1 MVSFTLHPEEDL
13 LLVVDPQPTFMA
25 LCPDELP
32 VPGAEA
38 VMPVINR
45 ILAGPIARAVVTQD
59 WHHPRHLSFA
69 SQHPGRRPL
78 ETVDLPYG
86 TQVLWPDHGV
96 RATPGA
102 AIHADLDQAKVVMIL
117 RKGFR
122 QAIDSYSGFREND
135 RQTGTGLAEW
145 LRAVGVR
152 RLFIA
157 GITRPFCVDWTAEDA
172 AAAGFETW
180 VVEDACSRLGPDDAL
195 DASRNRLEAQG
206 IRFTTADQLHG
217 ENA

>member
-1 MVSFTLHPEEDL
+1 MRLALQAEEDV

-38 VMPVINR
+38 VIPVINR
-45 ILAGPIARAVVTQD
+45 ILAGPIGRAVVTQD

-69 SQHPGRRPL
+69 SQHPGKRPL

-86 TQVLWPDHGV
+86 PQVLWPDHGV

-102 AIHADLDQAKVVMIL
+102 AIHPALDQAKVVMIL

-145 LRAVGVR
+145 LRAVGAK
-152 RLFIA
+152 RLFIT
-157 GITRPFCVDWTAEDA
+157 GITRPYCVDWTAEDA

-195 DASRNRLEAQG
+195 DASRARLEAQG
-206 IRFTTADQLHG
+206 IRFTTADTLHG

>member
-1 MVSFTLHPEEDL
+1 MPAPLHPQEDL
-13 LLVVDPQPTFMA
+13 LLVVDPQPTFMD

-38 VMPVINR
+38 VIPVINR

-69 SQHPGRRPL
+69 SQHPGRAPL
-78 ETVDLPYG
+78 DQVETPYG
-86 TQVLWPDHGV
+86 PQVLWPDHGV

-102 AIHADLDQAKVVMIL
+102 AIHSALDQAKVVLVL

-122 QAIDSYSGFREND
+122 PTIDSYSAFREND
-135 RQTGTGLAEW
+135 RKTGTGLAEW

-157 GITRPFCVDWTAEDA
+157 GITRPYCVDWTAEDA
-172 AAAGFETW
+172 AALGFETW
-180 VVEDACSRLGPDDAL
+180 LVEDACARLGPLEAL
-195 DASRNRLEAQG
+195 DASRRRLAAAG
-206 IRFTTADQLHG
+206 IHFTTASALI
-217 ENA
+217 

>member
-1 MVSFTLHPEEDL
+1 MRFELHPEADL

-38 VMPVINR
+38 VIPVINS
-45 ILAGPIARAVVTQD
+45 ILAGPIARAVATQD
-59 WHHPRHLSFA
+59 WHHPEHASFA

-78 ETVDLPYG
+78 DMVEMPYG

-102 AIHADLDQAKVVMIL
+102 AIHPGLDQSKVVLIL

-122 QAIDSYSGFREND
+122 RAIDSYSGFREND
-135 RQTGTGLAEW
+135 RRTGTGLAEW
-145 LRAVGVR
+145 LCAVGVR
-152 RLFIA
+152 RVFVT
-157 GITRPFCVDWTAEDA
+157 GITRPYCVDWTAEDA

-195 DASRNRLEAQG
+195 DASRSRLEAQG
-206 IRFTTADQLHG
+206 IRFT
-217 ENA
+217 NAAALGG

>member
-1 MVSFTLHPEEDL
+1 MRFTLHPGADL

-38 VMPVINR
+38 VIPVINR
-45 ILAGPIARAVVTQD
+45 VLAGPIARAVVTQD

-69 SQHPGRRPL
+69 SQHPGKAPL
-78 ETVDLPYG
+78 ETVELPYG
-86 TQVLWPDHGV
+86 SQVLWPDHGV

-102 AIHADLDQAKVVMIL
+102 AIHPDLDQAKVVMIL

-122 QAIDSYSGFREND
+122 REIDSYSGFREND
-135 RQTGTGLAEW
+135 RSTGTGLAEW

-152 RLFIA
+152 RLFIT
-157 GITRPFCVDWTAEDA
+157 GITRPYCVDWTAEDA

-180 VVEDACSRLGPDDAL
+180 VVEDACSRLGDAAAL
-195 DASRNRLEAQG
+195 DASRARLEAQG
-206 IRFTTADQLHG
+206 IRFTTADTLHG

>member
-1 MVSFTLHPEEDL
+1 MPGFALDGEADL

-38 VMPVINR
+38 VIPVINR
-45 ILAGPIARAVVTQD
+45 ILAGPIARAVATQD
-59 WHHPRHLSFA
+59 WHHPQHLSFA
-69 SQHPGRRPL
+69 SQHPGRAPL
-78 ETVDLPYG
+78 DLVDLPYG
-86 TQVLWPDHGV
+86 RQVLWPDHGV

-102 AIHADLDQAKVVMIL
+102 AIHPALDQRKVVMVL

-122 QAIDSYSGFREND
+122 RDIDSYSGFREND
-135 RQTGTGLAEW
+135 RRTGTGLAEW

-152 RLFIA
+152 RLFIS
-157 GITRPFCVDWTAEDA
+157 GITRPYCVDWTAEDSA
-172 AAAGFETW
+172 ASGFETW

-195 DASRNRLEAQG
+195 YASRARLEAQG
-206 IRFTTADQLHG
+206 VRFTNADQLCD
-217 ENA
+217 

>member
-1 MVSFTLHPEEDL
+1 MGPALHPERDL

-25 LCPDELP
+25 LCPAELP

-38 VMPVINR
+38 VIPVINR

-59 WHHPRHLSFA
+59 WHHPQHLSFA
-69 SQHPGRRPL
+69 SQHPGRAPL
-78 ETVDLPYG
+78 EQVELPYG
-86 TQVLWPDHGV
+86 PQTLWPDHGV

-102 AIHADLDQAKVVMIL
+102 AIHPALDQAKVVLVL

-122 QAIDSYSGFREND
+122 RTIDSYSAFREND
-135 RQTGTGLAEW
+135 RATGTGLAEW

-157 GITRPFCVDWTAEDA
+157 GITRPYCVDWTAEDA
-172 AAAGFETW
+172 LAAGFETW
-180 VVEDACSRLGPDDAL
+180 LVEDACARLGPDAL
-195 DASRNRLEAQG
+195 LAASRARLAAAG
-206 IRFTTADQLHG
+206 LRFTRADDLI
-217 ENA
+217 